1 MVFNPKMITDLQT
14 FKANNTEMLQRINE
28 SQNIEG
34 QTIRIPGEKSANL
47 EKERTEKDEI
57 EIADEVWKEIQAL

>member
-1 MVFNPKMITDLQT
+1 MITDLQT